1 MQHIPDYRQF
11 VNEGVNLKASHLS
24 SEDYQKAKKLKAF
37 DSADWAWN
45 SKSQLYD
52 KVNESVVT
60 EAKFTRL
67 PKQLNAMWE
76 LKNSVE
82 NMVGRHDNGDDYD
95 PNQMRTIEEFIKK
108 IKKSAKSFKSKE
120 EVVGTIYESNFSP
133 LGYAKRVVAGAITL
147 KDAMKEA
154 GISLSNMGKLIK
166 KIDKKFDIDAA
177 FLESKVNEGPGKG
190 YYIKV
195 SVRDA
200 KKALAILDDMYRKK
214 FDINGSNVYY
224 FKDED
229 MAYDAKMDL
238 AARDIEIID
247 TNIEESLDEDA
258 DPCWDDYKIGS
269 PKTKISSK
277 SGKRVNNCVPKDESE
292 VNEADDYKYKKYV
305 SKAFDKISDAM
316 FEFRNA
322 MGVKQ
327 LGQADPKLKKRLE
340 AIQTEIFA
348 LRREMKSE
356 GLTESEVTEGIF
368 DSIADPT
375 KALHFETDPKRA
387 ELMKMELGKKQGE
400 TNKKKQIEGGE
411 YSLRKFRKEIKYDTT
426 GKDLGVF
433 RPGSYMSATSTIGD
447 GPHKKAVAKIKWNQK
462 KYDQWLEDVASNDG
476 WKNAFDM
483 AQNAKQEPGLIS
495 WVKKTFRVPDPMQR
509 IQWDIES
516 FAESVD
522 ESAMSELDILAKEAK
537 DFKAFTKEV
546 FKEFKNLPKKA
557 DTLKWL
563 EELYNDAINEAEK
576 AEGDRSKLSAD
587 IEKALKDKATESGV
601 PIGLLRLVMRR
612 GLDAW
617 NSSHRAGVPQV
628 AWGYARVNAFLE
640 KGKGTWGKADADIAK
655 EVRDEG
661 KADKLP
667 IKNPSEFTKKEREA

>member
-1 MQHIPDYRQF
+1 MKHIKEYSEFKKSLITEKLARGLKPLLKIGSTITKKAGEDALLDLSDKFDRIDDEYAGTIASWLDMAIELMQDGYA
-11 VNEGVNLKASHLS
+11 GDAT
-24 SEDYQKAKKLKAF
+24 KKLKQFNKACKDVLAGKEIGSAF
-37 DSADWAWN
+37 ENVNEATYN
-45 SKSQLYD
+45 SKNHIGSTSDGQG
-52 KVNESVVT
+52 S
-60 EAKFTRL
+60 
-67 PKQLNAMWE
+67 NAE
-76 LKNSVE
+76 I
-82 NMVGRHDNGDDYD
+82 Y
-95 PNQMRTIEEFIKK
+95 KK
-108 IKKSAKSFKSKE
+108 
-120 EVVGTIYESNFSP
+120 
-133 LGYAKRVVAGAITL
+133 
-147 KDAMKEA
+147 
-154 GISLSNMGKLIK
+154 
-166 KIDKKFDIDAA
+166 
-177 FLESKVNEGPGKG
+177 GKG
-190 YYIKV
+190 YYVVV
-195 SVRDA
+195 SGEADYDFDA
-200 KKALAILDDMYRKK
+200 KNDKELLKKLKDNEFDSTDIL
-214 FDINGSNVYY
+214 
-224 FKDED
+224 
-229 MAYDAKMDL
+229 
-238 AARDIEIID
+238 
-247 TNIEESLDEDA
+247 
-258 DPCWDDYKIGS
+258 
-269 PKTKISSK
+269 
-277 SGKRVNNCVPKDESE
+277 E
-292 VNEADDYKYKKYV
+292 VNEGKFDDIG
-305 SKAFDKISDAM
+305 DL
-316 FEFRNA
+316 
-322 MGVKQ
+322 VK
-327 LGQADPKLKKRLE
+327 
-340 AIQTEIFA
+340 
-348 LRREMKSE
+348 S
-356 GLTESEVTEGIF
+356 
-368 DSIADPT
+368 
-375 KALHFETDPKRA
+375 LHFEIDPKVA
-387 ELMKMELGKKQGE
+387 KEKKIELGKRQGE
-400 TNKKKQIEGGE
+400 YSLRKQIEGGE
-411 YSLRKFRKEIKYDTT
+411 YSLRRFRKEIKYDKT
-426 GKDLGVF
+426 GKDLGIF
-433 RPGSYMSATSTIGD
+433 RPGSYMAATSTVGD
-447 GPHKKAVAKIKWNQK
+447 GPHGKAVAKIKWNQK

-661 KADKLP
+661 KAGKLP

>member
-1 MQHIPDYRQF
+1 MKHIKEYSEFKKSLITEKLARGLKPLLKIGSTITKKAGEDALLDLSDKFDRIDDEYAGTIASWLDMAIELMQDGYA
-11 VNEGVNLKASHLS
+11 GDAT
-24 SEDYQKAKKLKAF
+24 KKLKQFNKACKDVLAGKEIGSAF
-37 DSADWAWN
+37 ENVNEATYN
-45 SKSQLYD
+45 SKNHIGSTSDGQG
-52 KVNESVVT
+52 S
-60 EAKFTRL
+60 
-67 PKQLNAMWE
+67 NAE
-76 LKNSVE
+76 I
-82 NMVGRHDNGDDYD
+82 Y
-95 PNQMRTIEEFIKK
+95 KK
-108 IKKSAKSFKSKE
+108 
-120 EVVGTIYESNFSP
+120 
-133 LGYAKRVVAGAITL
+133 
-147 KDAMKEA
+147 
-154 GISLSNMGKLIK
+154 
-166 KIDKKFDIDAA
+166 
-177 FLESKVNEGPGKG
+177 GKG
-190 YYIKV
+190 YYVVV
-195 SVRDA
+195 SGEADYDFDA
-200 KKALAILDDMYRKK
+200 KNDKELLKKLKDNEFDSTDIL
-214 FDINGSNVYY
+214 
-224 FKDED
+224 
-229 MAYDAKMDL
+229 
-238 AARDIEIID
+238 
-247 TNIEESLDEDA
+247 
-258 DPCWDDYKIGS
+258 
-269 PKTKISSK
+269 
-277 SGKRVNNCVPKDESE
+277 E
-292 VNEADDYKYKKYV
+292 VNEAKINWSTLHKDNEDYKYKKYV
-305 SKAFDKISDAM
+305 SKAFDKISDAT

-327 LGQADPKLKKRLE
+327 LGQADPELKKRLE
-340 AIQTEIFA
+340 AMQTEIFA
-348 LRREMKSE
+348 LRREMKSA
-356 GLTESEVTEGIF
+356 GLTESEVNEGNF
-368 DSIADPT
+368 DDILDLVKS
-375 KALHFETDPKRA
+375 LHFEIDPKVA
-387 ELMKMELGKKQGE
+387 KEKKIELGKRQGE
-400 TNKKKQIEGGE
+400 YSLRKQIEGGE
-411 YSLRKFRKEIKYDTT
+411 YSLRRFRKEIKYDKT
-426 GKDLGVF
+426 GKDLGIF
-433 RPGSYMSATSTIGD
+433 RPGSYMAATSTLGD

-661 KADKLP
+661 KAGKLP